1 MTRIKQILMCQ
12 IGSDRLETTV
22 LPVLIYLAA
31 LVFLVLA
38 MNKLSTLTL
47 SETESFFGILLVL
60 AVGLLMVAVG
70 MMTQLLA
77 TLKKTR
83 GADVT
88 P

>member
-1 MTRIKQILMCQ
+1 MCR

-47 SETESFFGILLVL
+47 SESESFFGILLVL
-60 AVGLLMVAVG
+60 VVGLLMVAIG

-77 TLKKTR
+77 SLKKTQ
-83 GADVT
+83 GADVA